1 MRPLLVIAAILPAAG
16 LLAEDLRSSDGA
28 VYHNIK
34 EVKAEPDGLVFVY
47 DKGIAKVD
55 FERLSPEMQR
65 RFGYDPKKATAYRAH
80 QVAAVRE
87 NQQIV
92 RVHEEKE
99 LERIRKMVESG
110 ASGDELVYGGGLG
123 PRNTARYARQVQ
135 REMDTKQEAA
145 VAAAREPRTFWNA
158 PFWQSPV
165 VQILGGIL
173 RGYADHGEH
182 CGFDNHRGFISE

>member
-1 MRPLLVIAAILPAAG
+1 MRLLLVIAVIVPAVG
-16 LLAEDLRSSDGA
+16 SWAEDLRSSDGT

-55 FERLSPEMQR
+55 FERLSPELQR
-65 RFGYDPKKATAYRAH
+65 RFGYNRKKATAYRAH
-80 QVAAVRE
+80 QAAAVQE

-123 PRNTARYARQVQ
+123 PRNAVRYARQVQ
-135 REMDTKQEAA
+135 REMEAKQEAA
-145 VAAAREPRTFWNA
+145 TAAAREPRTFWNA

-165 VQILGGIL
+165 VQIIGALLGG
-173 RGYADHGEH
+173 GGEH
-182 CGFDNHRGFISE
+182 AGFDNHRGFISE